1 MKRDGKDCF
10 LWMFVRWKERKTN
23 TPCLKVCKKKWNLII
38 VNIILICKKKSIFIS
53 IPFSL
58 KLKENISCFLLIEY
72 SPAVK
77 F

>member
-23 TPCLKVCKKKWNLII
+23 TPCLKV
-38 VNIILICKKKSIFIS
+38 CKKKSIFIS